1 MDNNPNYYA
10 LKLISWFFKVMA
22 FIILLAGAIIIFEV
36 IKNEE
41 VLWTLLLGYGMGI
54 FVSVVLVLAFSE
66 LIILFVNL
74 SINSD
79 KQISATN
86 DMTQILHNIFNEY
99 LVKNKND

>member
-10 LKLISWFFKVMA
+10 LKLISWFFKVMT
-22 FIILLAGAIIIFEV
+22 FITLLAGAIIIFEV
-36 IKNEE
+36 IKNE
-41 VLWTLLLGYGMGI
+41 VHWTFIVGYGMGI